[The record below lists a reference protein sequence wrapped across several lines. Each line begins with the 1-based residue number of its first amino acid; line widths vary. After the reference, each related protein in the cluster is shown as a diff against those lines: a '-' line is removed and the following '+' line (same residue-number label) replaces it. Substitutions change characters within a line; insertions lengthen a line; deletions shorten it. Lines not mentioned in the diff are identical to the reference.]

1 MTLIERLAAAGPAA
15 RIGLGLA
22 AVGRPAYINV
32 GHHADLPPDRSV
44 GALRERAHQLL
55 DDGYTRG
62 VRYLDVARSYG
73 LAEQFLAD
81 WLHSRTGVDDVVVGS
96 KWGYTYTAGWRVDSD
111 VHEVKD
117 HSVATF
123 DRQLAETR
131 GLLGSHLDVYQVHSV
146 TPQSPVLT
154 DPVLHRRLARL
165 GGQGVTVGL
174 STSGPEQGEAIRAA
188 VDVAIDGAPLFR
200 SMQVTWNLLEPSA
213 GAALAEARQAGCA
226 VIVKE
231 ALANGRLA
239 RRGPGTRTPLGTI
252 ADELATTPD
261 ALALAAVLHQ
271 PWVHVVLSGAATTG
285 GTGPGSPG
293 PEPHRGFATTRCPPG
308 FRTVPLRPEPPARLP
323 ALPITVTTGSAT
335 GGRCR
340 RARPRRPVGA
350 TWRAVAAAGTRRTR
364 GCRCRF
370 PGTRPR

>member
-55 DDGYTRG
+55 DDGYARG

-73 LAEQFLAD
+73 LAEQFLA
-81 WLHSRTGVDDVVVGS
+81 
-96 KWGYTYTAGWRVDSD
+96 D

-188 VDVAIDGAPLFR
+188 VAVDGAPLFR
-200 SMQVTWNLLEPSA
+200 SKQVTWNLLEPSA

-350 TWRAVAAAGTRRTR
+350 TWRA
-364 GCRCRF
+364 
-370 PGTRPR
+370 